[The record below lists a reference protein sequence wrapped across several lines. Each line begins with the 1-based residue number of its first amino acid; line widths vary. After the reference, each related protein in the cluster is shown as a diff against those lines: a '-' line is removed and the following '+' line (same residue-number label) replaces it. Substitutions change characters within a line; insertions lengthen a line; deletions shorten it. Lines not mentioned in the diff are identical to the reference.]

1 MLMPELGEGVRRR
14 EHPVEFELQ
23 KCAKYEMARKV
34 YVPPATLAMVE
45 TSLLLERQELVEA
58 STASL
63 ARRRSELFVV
73 TEIYLR
79 SGVPSRVGVG

>member
-1 MLMPELGEGVRRR
+1 
-14 EHPVEFELQ
+14 
-23 KCAKYEMARKV
+23 
-34 YVPPATLAMVE
+34 MVE
-45 TSLLLERQELVEA
+45 TQLLLERQELVEA